1 MNRYMTDKGIQ
12 ASTVTTGVLAV
23 LTAVAYSPPMLAVWA
38 VSVAATGWA
47 IWNVRAKQRAV

>member
-1 MNRYMTDKGIQ
+1 MNKYMTDKGIQ

-23 LTAVAYSPPMLAVWA
+23 LTSVAYSPPMLAVWA
-38 VSVAATGWA
+38 VSIAATGWA